1 MQPSD
6 MQANLIQREPYMTVF
21 TADLSV
27 KVTALCFS
35 IEITSKLTAMNR
47 IEEKATRFSNVLLG
61 PSSGASAA
69 ACRSGKLLSPPTAVR
84 HHSWVKVP
92 ASMAKGRSLV
102 WSPDSECF
110 TSQHSSTSQI
120 KERGICTKFMKI
132 YTGGKPCMDFKQI
145 VHENNKLRTSVLQRL
160 L

>member
-35 IEITSKLTAMNR
+35 IQITSKLTAMNR

-110 TSQHSSTSQI
+110 TSQPH
-120 KERGICTKFMKI
+120 
-132 YTGGKPCMDFKQI
+132 
-145 VHENNKLRTSVLQRL
+145 KLRKGGSVQSS
-160 L
+160 